1 MIQVLKFS
9 SSGLY
14 SGEVAAQ
21 FETIDEA
28 EEFLDR
34 KAARWEDNGDDHVA
48 DLEETNSGMF
58 RLELTADSVADS
70 IVYRTKEVKEQIF
83 EEEEF

>member
-21 FETIDEA
+21 FDTIEEA
-28 EEFLDR
+28 EDFLER
-34 KAARWEDNGDDHVA
+34 KANRWEDNGDDHVA
-48 DLEETNSGMF
+48 DLEECNNGML

-70 IVYRTKEVKEQIF
+70 IVYRAKEVKERVF
-83 EEEEF
+83 ETEEF